1 MGASNSALSDQALE
15 YYQKHTYFTKKEI
28 LHVHKRFQEVVPGQQ
43 GADFD
48 VLTKVPMKSVLQL
61 EELRVGIAYNHRVRT
76 LCLTLC
82 LLKFEF
88 GPFKHFPHNNFL
100 VVGEPVW

>member
-61 EELRVGIAYNHRVRT
+61 EELRVGIAYSRRVRCFMCNPT
-76 LCLTLC
+76 LCLQFINDKC
-82 LLKFEF
+82 CS
-88 GPFKHFPHNNFL
+88 L
-100 VVGEPVW
+100 VR